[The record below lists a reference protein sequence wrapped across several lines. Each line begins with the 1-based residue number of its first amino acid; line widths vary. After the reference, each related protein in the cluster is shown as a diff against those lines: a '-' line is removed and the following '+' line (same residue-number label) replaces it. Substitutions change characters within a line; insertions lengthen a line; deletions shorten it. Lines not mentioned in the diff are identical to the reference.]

1 MANDLET
8 VARAQQDMAQSIT
21 TLVAQLNTDQRRAL
35 DTNSRALA
43 DLGQVVTANSQEL
56 GKVSQGLGG
65 LPSLIAGLAGRAGGG
80 GGILGGLLSGGLGIA
95 SLGLGLA
102 RLFAGGGGG
111 NIQQP
116 PAVTKYQAPP
126 SLALEVANTDNAAA
140 GYAVTDQGQAGE
152 VRVASETRTM
162 AVQPQVTVNVSAMD
176 SRSFLDHSAEIAQA
190 VRDAMLYMHPVND
203 LINEL

>member
-8 VARAQQDMAQSIT
+8 LARAQQDTAQSIT
-21 TLVAQLNTDQRRAL
+21 TLVAQLNTDQGRAL
-35 DTNSRALA
+35 DTNSQALA

-95 SLGLGLA
+95 SLGLGIA
-102 RLFAGGGGG
+102 RLFGGGGSSD
-111 NIQQP
+111 QP

-126 SLALEVANTDNAAA
+126 SLALQVANADNAAE
-140 GYAVTDQGQAGE
+140 GYAVADQGQAGA
-152 VRVASETRTM
+152 VRVAPETRAM

>member
-8 VARAQQDMAQSIT
+8 LAKAQQDTAQSIT
-21 TLVAQLNTDQRRAL
+21 TLVAQLNTDQARGL
-35 DTNSRALA
+35 ETNSRALA
-43 DLGQVVTANSQEL
+43 DLGQVVTTNTQEL

-65 LPSLIAGLAGRAGGG
+65 LPSLIAGLAGKAGGG

-95 SLGLGLA
+95 SLGLGIA
-102 RLFAGGGGG
+102 KLFSGGSSE
-111 NIQQP
+111 QP

-140 GYAVTDQGQAGE
+140 GYPVTDRGQADE
-152 VRVASETRTM
+152 VRVAAETRTM

>member
-1 MANDLET
+1 VANDLET
-8 VARAQQDMAQSIT
+8 LARAQQDTAQSIT
-21 TLVAQLNTDQRRAL
+21 TLVAQLNTDQGRAL
-35 DTNSRALA
+35 DTNSQALA

-95 SLGLGLA
+95 SLGLGIA
-102 RLFAGGGGG
+102 RLFGGGGG
-111 NIQQP
+111 SDQP

-126 SLALEVANTDNAAA
+126 SLALQVANTDNAAA

-152 VRVASETRTM
+152 VRVAPETRAM